1 MGIVK
6 VREKEYEL
14 NAVLELVKCFLIG
27 IPVML
32 YIVHSVFTEIKQRY
46 KYTMGS
52 GEKFLSFRVEIYM
65 GLKKVGSK
73 FYVITCC
80 C

>member
-27 IPVML
+27 ISVMV
-32 YIVHSVFTEIKQRY
+32 YIVDSMFTEIKQRY
-46 KYTMGS
+46 KYT
-52 GEKFLSFRVEIYM
+52 
-65 GLKKVGSK
+65 VGNGGQVSI
-73 FYVITCC
+73 F
-80 C
+80 